1 MTELRPASS
10 GSQKKTLLRTPRYL
24 TTSRSSSLQCF
35 SATCPFFAMQAGED
49 FVSQTLARI
58 QYSENPVAAATTSDL
73 VVEAIVENMVI
84 KKELFAKLDQSAP
97 R

>member
-1 MTELRPASS
+1 
-10 GSQKKTLLRTPRYL
+10 
-24 TTSRSSSLQCF
+24 
-35 SATCPFFAMQAGED
+35 MQAGED

-58 QYSENPVAAATTSDL
+58 QYSEDPVAAATTSDL
-73 VVEAIVENMVI
+73 VVEAIVENMGI